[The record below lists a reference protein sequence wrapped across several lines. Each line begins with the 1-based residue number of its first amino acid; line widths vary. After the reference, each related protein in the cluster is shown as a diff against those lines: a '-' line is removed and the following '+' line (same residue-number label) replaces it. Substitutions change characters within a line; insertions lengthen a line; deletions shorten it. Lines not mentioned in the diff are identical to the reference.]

1 MIGPRRAAVTGDRG
15 AATLFVVGVTI
26 ALLVFTGL
34 VVDGGLAL
42 ASRRDAANVA
52 EEAARA
58 GVQMIDEAALRE
70 TGDVQLS
77 PAAESEALS
86 HIGGSI
92 GNATVTARSA
102 VCAGTTCTVT
112 ITIRRNTTLLQLVGK
127 STTSATVTG
136 RARIARG
143 VEEEEG

>member
-1 MIGPRRAAVTGDRG
+1 MRRSRARCARDAGS
-15 AATLFVVGVTI
+15 ATLFIVGI
-26 ALLVFTGL
+26 AVAFLVFTGL

-58 GVQMIDEAALRE
+58 GVQTIDEAELRE
-70 TGDVQLS
+70 NGEIVLAPNATGV
-77 PAAESEALS
+77 ALAKVP
-86 HIGGSI
+86 GAI

-102 VCAGTTCTVT
+102 VCAGTQCTVT
-112 ITIRRNTTLLQLVGK
+112 ITIRRSTNLLQLAGIG
-127 STTSATVTG
+127 STSATVTG

-143 VEEEEG
+143 VDQEEG